1 MASKNK
7 NNVIAINNN
16 PKYNQTKIK
25 NDFVKSFSTGT
36 LGYTEIEGGNMR
48 NDYITRP
55 EFVEHQKHM
64 DTRFNAIENKVDNL
78 EKSLGK
84 DIESAMKDIKE
95 EINNEKVTTNRFWIG
110 VSIPAIISI
119 IGIIIQF
126 F

>member
-1 MASKNK
+1 
-7 NNVIAINNN
+7 
-16 PKYNQTKIK
+16 
-25 NDFVKSFSTGT
+25 
-36 LGYTEIEGGNMR
+36 MR

-84 DIESAMKDIKE
+84 DIKSAMKDIKE

-119 IGIIIQF
+119 IGIIIQLF
-126 F
+126 